1 MDHRLPYFKGG
12 KGMVGLVI
20 IDASIIWWVGGADE
34 GGLEIG
40 TEESRAGAA
49 GNVGPLYILK
59 QKSGRKKSDI

>member
-1 MDHRLPYFKGG
+1 
-12 KGMVGLVI
+12 MVGLVT